1 MNSCDANHITNSF
14 ENRSS
19 GLTKRSL
26 QQHDLFSAFFSSQQ
40 LFSVLTAS
48 AISFCY
54 SRVPT
59 ILLTAAHLSPLFPPP
74 SFFEDLL
81 ESKPHPYSFLIVRAS
96 SSAAVMVLHYFLI
109 KWSQHSYEPKCS
121 SDVLI
126 CRCADYSS
134 RFILHVFE
142 LCSP

>member
-1 MNSCDANHITNSF
+1 MNSCDANHIMNSF

-26 QQHDLFSAFFSSQQ
+26 QQHGLFSAFFSSQQ

-54 SRVPT
+54 SAAST
-59 ILLTAAHLSPLFPPP
+59 ILLTAAHLSLFPPP

-81 ESKPHPYSFLIVRAS
+81 ESKPHPYSLLIVRAS
-96 SSAAVMVLHYFLI
+96 RSAAVMVLHYFLI

-134 RFILHVFE
+134 KLILHMFE